1 MKKVS
6 KKIVSKKI
14 NLDFLKSLKK
24 VNLPVV
30 LGGLVVAAGLF
41 GYYKYGVVA
50 VVNGRQISRIEYI
63 KIMESQVGKQTLD
76 RMVTE
81 TLIMNEASK
90 KGVKIDKAII
100 DTEIAK
106 IEEQLKT
113 QGQTLDSAL
122 AAEGMAR
129 TDLEKQIRL
138 QKLAEELSAP
148 KTEITEAEINDFLDK
163 NKDQLP
169 KGSSKE
175 ELQTLAK
182 TQLASQAQNEAISTW
197 LADLKKNAKIIYR

>member
-1 MKKVS
+1 MKKTS

-50 VVNGRQISRIEYI
+50 VVNGRPIFRIEYI

-90 KGVKIDKAII
+90 KGVKIDKAVV

-169 KGSSKE
+169 KGASKE

-182 TQLASQAQNEAISTW
+182 TQLSSQAQNEAISTW

>member
-1 MKKVS
+1 MKKAS
-6 KKIVSKKI
+6 KKMVSKKI

-50 VVNGRQISRIEYI
+50 IVNGRPISRIEYI

-90 KGVKIDKAII
+90 KGVKVDKAII

-148 KTEITEAEINDFLDK
+148 KTEITEAEIGDFLSQ

-169 KGSSKE
+169 KDASKD

>member
-1 MKKVS
+1 MKKTS

-76 RMVTE
+76 RMITE

-148 KTEITEAEINDFLDK
+148 KTEITEVEINDFLDK